1 MSLFEVNDK
10 GNIVVHGH
18 LDRDTL
24 SKNFW
29 ECLNSKERERLINSG
44 ECRID
49 LSDVE
54 RADSAGLAWLIN
66 AVRDAGQNGV
76 SMTLLKMP
84 EKLHKLAKISD
95 ADSFLPVE

>member
-10 GNIVVHGH
+10 GDVVVHGH

-29 ECLNSKERERLINSG
+29 ESLASSERNTLVQNQRCSV
-44 ECRID
+44 D

-66 AVRDAGQNGV
+66 AVRDAKQNGV
-76 SMTLLKMP
+76 SITLYKMP
-84 EKLHKLAKISD
+84 EKLHKLAKISN
-95 ADSFLPVE
+95 ADGFLPVE

>member
-29 ECLNSKERERLINSG
+29 ECLSSKERERLINSG
-44 ECRID
+44 ACRID

>member
-18 LDRDTL
+18 LDRETL

-29 ECLNSKERERLINSG
+29 ESLRGNERSVLINNKR
-44 ECRID
+44 CKVD

-66 AVRDAGQNGV
+66 AVRDAKQNGV
-76 SMTLLKMP
+76 SMTLYQMP
-84 EKLHKLAKISD
+84 EKLQKLAKISD

>member
-10 GNIVVHGH
+10 GNVVVHGH
-18 LDRDTL
+18 LDRETL

-29 ECLNSKERERLINSG
+29 DSLNGNERSTLINNKR
-44 ECRID
+44 CLVD

-54 RADSAGLAWLIN
+54 RADSARMAWLIN
-66 AVRDAGQNGV
+66 PVSDAKQNGV
-76 SMTLLKMP
+76 SISLYKMP
-84 EKLHKLAKISD
+84 EKLRKLAKISD

>member
-18 LDRDTL
+18 LDRETL

-29 ECLNSKERERLINSG
+29 DSLSGNERSTLINSKK
-44 ECRID
+44 CFVD

-66 AVRDAGQNGV
+66 AVRDAKQNGV
-76 SMTLLKMP
+76 SMSLYKMP

>member
-10 GNIVVHGH
+10 GNVVVHGH
-18 LDRDTL
+18 LDRETL

-29 ECLNSKERERLINSG
+29 DSLNGNERSTLINNKG
-44 ECRID
+44 CLVD

-66 AVRDAGQNGV
+66 AVRDAKQNGV
-76 SMTLLKMP
+76 SMSLYKMP
-84 EKLHKLAKISD
+84 EKLRKLAKISD

>member
-18 LDRDTL
+18 LDRETL

-29 ECLNSKERERLINSG
+29 VSLSADERSTLITNKR
-44 ECRID
+44 CQID

-66 AVRDAGQNGV
+66 AVRDAKQNGV
-76 SMTLLKMP
+76 SMTLYKMP
-84 EKLHKLAKISD
+84 EKLQKLAKISD

>member
-1 MSLFEVNDK
+1 VSLFEVTEQ
-10 GNIVVHGH
+10 GNVVVHGH

-24 SKNFW
+24 SSNFW
-29 ECLNSKERERLINSG
+29 TELSSQQREKLRS
-44 ECRID
+44 RKASTID

-66 AVRDAGQNGV
+66 AVRDSRQNGV
-76 SMTLLKMP
+76 SITLYKMP

-95 ADSFLPVE
+95 ADSFLPLE

>member
-1 MSLFEVNDK
+1 VSLFEINDK
-10 GNIVVHGH
+10 GNVIVHGQ

-29 ECLNSKERERLINSG
+29 ETLSSG
-44 ECRID
+44 ERSVLQQNKRCCVD

-66 AVRDAGQNGV
+66 AVRDAEQNGV
-76 SMTLLKMP
+76 SIVLNKMP
-84 EKLHKLAKISD
+84 EKLKKLAKISN

>member
-10 GNIVVHGH
+10 GSVVIHGH

-29 ECLNSKERERLINSG
+29 ESLSSNDRNALIQNKS
-44 ECRID
+44 CVVD

-66 AVRDAGQNGV
+66 AVRDAKQNGV
-76 SMTLLKMP
+76 SMTLHEMP

-95 ADSFLPVE
+95 ADSFLPVK

>member
-1 MSLFEVNDK
+1 MNLFEVNDK
-10 GNIVVHGH
+10 GNVIVHGH
-18 LDRDTL
+18 LDRDTI
-24 SKNFW
+24 SANFW
-29 ECLNSKERERLINSG
+29 ETLGSIDRNTLKKSQQCKM
-44 ECRID
+44 D

-66 AVRDAGQNGV
+66 AVRDTQQNGV
-76 SMTLLKMP
+76 SMTLYKMP

>member
-10 GNIVVHGH
+10 GNIVIHGH
-18 LDRDTL
+18 LDRETL
-24 SKNFW
+24 TKNFW
-29 ECLNSKERERLINSG
+29 ESLSGNERSTLINNKRC
-44 ECRID
+44 EID

-66 AVRDAGQNGV
+66 AVRDAMQNGV
-76 SMTLLKMP
+76 SMTLYRMP
-84 EKLHKLAKISD
+84 EKLQKLAKISD

>member
-1 MSLFEVNDK
+1 VSLFEINDK
-10 GNIVVHGH
+10 GNVIVHGQ

-29 ECLNSKERERLINSG
+29 ESLSSNERGTLQQNKRCTL
-44 ECRID
+44 D

-66 AVRDAGQNGV
+66 AVRDAEQNGV
-76 SMTLLKMP
+76 SITLSKMP
-84 EKLHKLAKISD
+84 EKLQKLAKISN

>member
-1 MSLFEVNDK
+1 MSLFEINDK
-10 GNIVVHGH
+10 GNVIVHGQ

-29 ECLNSKERERLINSG
+29 ETLSNGERSVLQQNKR
-44 ECRID
+44 CCVD

-66 AVRDAGQNGV
+66 AVRDAEQNGV
-76 SMTLLKMP
+76 SIVLNKMP
-84 EKLHKLAKISD
+84 EKLKKLAKISN

>member
-10 GNIVVHGH
+10 GNVVVRGH
-18 LDRDTL
+18 LDRETL

-29 ECLNSKERERLINSG
+29 DSLNGNERSTLINNKR
-44 ECRID
+44 CLVD

-66 AVRDAGQNGV
+66 AVRDAKQNGV
-76 SMTLLKMP
+76 SMSLYKMP
-84 EKLHKLAKISD
+84 EKLRKLAKISD

>member
-1 MSLFEVNDK
+1 VSLFEVNNK
-10 GNIVVHGH
+10 GNVVVHGH

-29 ECLNSKERERLINSG
+29 ESLTNEQRSNLVAAKKCVA
-44 ECRID
+44 D
-49 LSDVE
+49 LGDVE

-66 AVRDAGQNGV
+66 AVRDAKQNGV
-76 SMTLLKMP
+76 SMSLYKMP

>member
-24 SKNFW
+24 TDNFW
-29 ECLNSKERERLINSG
+29 QGLNSKERSTLVNAKQSS
-44 ECRID
+44 ID
-49 LSDVE
+49 LGDVE

-66 AVRDAGQNGV
+66 AVRDAKQNGV
-76 SMTLLKMP
+76 SITLLNMP
-84 EKLHKLAKISD
+84 EKLHKLAKLSN
-95 ADSFLPVE
+95 ADSFLPVK

>member
-1 MSLFEVNDK
+1 MSLFEVNNK
-10 GNIVVHGH
+10 GNVVVHGH

-29 ECLNSKERERLINSG
+29 ESLTNEQRSNLVAAKKCV
-44 ECRID
+44 ID
-49 LSDVE
+49 LGDVE

-66 AVRDAGQNGV
+66 AVRDAKQNGV
-76 SMTLLKMP
+76 SMSLYKMP

>member
-1 MSLFEVNDK
+1 VSLFEVNDK

-18 LDRDTL
+18 LDRETL

-29 ECLNSKERERLINSG
+29 ESLNGNERSALITKKR
-44 ECRID
+44 CQID

-66 AVRDAGQNGV
+66 AVRDAKQNGV
-76 SMTLLKMP
+76 SMTLYKMP
-84 EKLHKLAKISD
+84 EKLQKLAKISN
-95 ADSFLPVE
+95 ANSFLPVE

>member
-1 MSLFEVNDK
+1 MSLFEINDK
-10 GNIVVHGH
+10 GNVIVHGQ
-18 LDRDTL
+18 LDRDTS

-29 ECLNSKERERLINSG
+29 ETLSNGERSVLQQNKR
-44 ECRID
+44 CCVD

-66 AVRDAGQNGV
+66 AVRDAEQNGV
-76 SMTLLKMP
+76 SIVLNKMP
-84 EKLHKLAKISD
+84 EKLKKLAKISN

>member
-1 MSLFEVNDK
+1 MRLLEVNDK
-10 GNIVVHGH
+10 GSVIIHGH

-29 ECLNSKERERLINSG
+29 ESLSGNERSTLIQNKT
-44 ECRID
+44 CVVD

-66 AVRDAGQNGV
+66 AVRDAKQNGV
-76 SMTLLKMP
+76 SMALRNMP

-95 ADSFLPVE
+95 ADSFLPVK

>member
-1 MSLFEVNDK
+1 MSLFEVNNE

-18 LDRDTL
+18 LDRETL
-24 SKNFW
+24 SKNLW
-29 ECLNSKERERLINSG
+29 ESLSRSEQDTVKKNASCTV
-44 ECRID
+44 D

-66 AVRDAGQNGV
+66 AIRDAKLNGV
-76 SMTLLKMP
+76 SMTLRKMP
-84 EKLHKLAKISD
+84 EKLKKLAKISD

>member
-24 SKNFW
+24 RKNLW
-29 ECLNSKERERLINSG
+29 ESLSQSERDSLQQRKS
-44 ECRID
+44 CTVD

-66 AVRDAGQNGV
+66 AVRDAKQNGV
-76 SMTLLKMP
+76 SMTLYKMP

>member
-24 SKNFW
+24 SKNLW
-29 ECLNSKERERLINSG
+29 ESLRNSERDLLKKAAT
-44 ECRID
+44 CTVD

-66 AVRDAGQNGV
+66 AVRDAKQNNV
-76 SMTLLKMP
+76 SMTLYKMP
-84 EKLHKLAKISD
+84 EKLQKLAKISD